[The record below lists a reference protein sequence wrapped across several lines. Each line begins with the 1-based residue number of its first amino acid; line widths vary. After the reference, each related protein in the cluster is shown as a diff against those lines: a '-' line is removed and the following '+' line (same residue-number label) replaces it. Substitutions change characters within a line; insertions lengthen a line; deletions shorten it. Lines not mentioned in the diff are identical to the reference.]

1 MVLATP
7 LRTWRTAHYEW
18 IKSPYYL
25 QYQFK
30 EPSKKRKKLPRS
42 RSSHWTK
49 DSTPN
54 TSRLFQDEHCNGSFS
69 LSGITYLQR
78 KFKDWPSANGGVGG
92 GSGCLGTNFYRQ
104 PWNLSGAP
112 LLFLT
117 AFTLPSS
124 EESRVPITYWGT
136 ERFCEIHIQ
145 GIQYN
150 TLMGNVQFWG
160 KGLQLR
166 K

>member
-92 GSGCLGTNFYRQ
+92 EWLFGNKLLQATMELKWGATPLPHSLHLAQLWRESGTHYLLGNREVLWDPHTGYTVQYTN
-104 PWNLSGAP
+104 G
-112 LLFLT
+112 
-117 AFTLPSS
+117 
-124 EESRVPITYWGT
+124 
-136 ERFCEIHIQ
+136 
-145 GIQYN
+145 
-150 TLMGNVQFWG
+150 
-160 KGLQLR
+160 
-166 K
+166 